1 MWEVDPETKG
11 KLARLQKSP
20 GNATCVDCSAPSPQ
34 WASPKFGTFICLTC
48 AGLHRGLGVHI
59 SFVRSIQMDSFKPL
73 ELARMDLG
81 GNNAWKE
88 FWESKTGQSWGEPG
102 QGADAPAQRTL
113 EERYG
118 GDIGE
123 EYKERLGCKVEGKE
137 FTGMPI
143 KERKKMESIGTDSAT
158 ARTASPLNASGG
170 MGSKSQ
176 KEMNEDFFARKGNE
190 NKFRPDGVAPSQG
203 GKYGGFGS
211 EPLTPYTAGDGG
223 GGGGALPS
231 ADDFQADPVA
241 ALTKGFGWFTS
252 TVGKGAKTLNDG
264 YIQPT
269 AQKIVESDLTAQA
282 RLTAAQAA
290 KTIQTGTKGAAER
303 FNNFVENT
311 GEGGTARSKA
321 AVEPERRDFWDS
333 FGDAGVD
340 KSKGSSIGTA
350 AMRKGGGG
358 GGEGKGDGWDN
369 W

>member
-1 MWEVDPETKG
+1 
-11 KLARLQKSP
+11 
-20 GNATCVDCSAPSPQ
+20 
-34 WASPKFGTFICLTC
+34 
-48 AGLHRGLGVHI
+48 
-59 SFVRSIQMDSFKPL
+59 MDSFKPL

-88 FWESKTGQSWGEPG
+88 FWESKTGRSWGEPG
-102 QGADAPAQRTL
+102 QGADATAQRTL

-123 EYKERLGCKVEGKE
+123 EWKERLGCKVDGKE

-176 KEMNEDFFARKGNE
+176 KDMNEEFFARKGNE
-190 NKFRPDGVAPSQG
+190 NKYRPDGVAPSQG

-211 EPLTPYTAGDGG
+211 EPAPTGKVGG
-223 GGGGALPS
+223 GGGGGVLPS
-231 ADDFQADPVA
+231 ADEFQADPVA

-269 AQKIVESDLTAQA
+269 AQKVRPPTYLI
-282 RLTAAQAA
+282 
-290 KTIQTGTKGAAER
+290 
-303 FNNFVENT
+303 
-311 GEGGTARSKA
+311 
-321 AVEPERRDFWDS
+321 P
-333 FGDAGVD
+333 
-340 KSKGSSIGTA
+340 SSLQI
-350 AMRKGGGG
+350 
-358 GGEGKGDGWDN
+358 
-369 W
+369 